1 MDEPPI
7 LIDGTRVVAYA
18 ILDERARQSPDFRAM
33 AAGMALDGNAVA
45 RLVVAENLVEDGAFL
60 IHCDGEWGT
69 VAAESFPDPASA
81 QAAAHEAY
89 TGVTIEWTP
98 FRPLTE
104 EERREVEIT
113 RNFLREITA
122 EFPPG

>member
-7 LIDGTRVVAYA
+7 LIDGTRVLAYA
-18 ILDERARQSPDFRAM
+18 ILDEQARKSPAFRAM
-33 AAGMALDGNAVA
+33 AAGMPLDGNAVA
-45 RLVVAENLVEDGAFL
+45 RLVVAENLVEDGVFL
-60 IHCDGEWGT
+60 IHCDDEWGT
-69 VAAESFPDPASA
+69 VAAETFPDAASA

-98 FRPLTE
+98 FRELTE
-104 EERREVEIT
+104 AERREVQVT
-113 RNFLREITA
+113 RDFLREITA